1 MDWTDVKV
9 QNLTMAFPLKSR
21 HVGDVANVLSA
32 MYCKLRSLGLPLHR
46 VHTDRAREFTGRQL
60 AQWFRRRDVAHTT
73 SAGDESQGCARVEA
87 EIGYLKSRTRLLLGS
102 AKVDTSLWPLALW
115 HAGEQRFRSQ
125 MALLGIKLPQL
136 VPFGTQAM
144 ARIKRWQHIQEKD
157 KWEHPMQQITVFGPA
172 HSMSP
177 TSHGYYIC
185 CQGRWMRSTV
195 VVRYANPLP
204 EAPPGGAVCGNL
216 DGEPRDEVD
225 PGEHQDPEFP
235 LFDVAENSEGKV
247 SLDLFDVQELPAG
260 SRPLPRRLHGKQTVP
275 GLHAVRPEGEWAWDP
290 LQLQLDG
297 EAHGNRALC
306 DGGAHGN
313 RALCDEGAHGNRA
326 LCDGGAH
333 GNRALCDGGAHGDR
347 ALRDGGAHG
356 DRALQHG
363 GAYGDRDLQD
373 ETTEDWKQIWRSLVT
388 TVEDSFKIAALEL
401 LQLRELRSLE
411 QEERALL
418 DDEIGV
424 QVPGQVRKECEK
436 IEVKLRA
443 LQSVEELQ
451 EPDHATLVTKS
462 ISLEEVRRNINEWKP
477 ALEAEY
483 RSLKDHKAICPI
495 NEEEYQRLRKEREVM
510 ESIPG
515 MLVAT
520 LKPPS
525 RKKARVVACG
535 NHVQSG
541 AERGDLSAGGI
552 DTIAFR
558 SLVSMAT
565 REGFSIGTADVK
577 TAFLQA
583 PRRSTPGR
591 ETIVQP
597 PAILKEAG
605 VLSYGWAERWK
616 VTGALYG
623 LVESPRDWADF
634 RDGKLRQMS
643 WRVHDGGRVQ
653 LRPTAESHLWKLVE
667 LPEREGEKEENIRAY
682 LGVYVD
688 DLVVAAKDDML
699 VNFMEQL
706 KKVFLMS
713 PYEVVTD
720 KLPVTFCGYE
730 ITKKGGGFVLN
741 QAKYT
746 DDLLRRRNV
755 QGYELQPLPKIE
767 EGDDEPE
774 KDIAVIREVQAIVG
788 ELQWLAS
795 RTRPDLAY
803 ATSLV
808 ARMVHRRPCYAL
820 RLCNYILKYLH
831 KVPSL
836 GLHYLP
842 DDDVGTL
849 HVKADTSFGPAH
861 EQFRSVQGVALYHGS
876 HLLLW
881 SSSRQPFVTLSTAEG
896 ELVGYSEAFQCGM
909 SLSELLLLFNYPT
922 KKVLEGDSKAA
933 LCQITSDAGSWRTRH
948 LRLRAWKLREM
959 VMGGDSQWSAKHVP
973 GGELVADGLSK
984 SLQGAAHR
992 KFLGLLGLDD
1002 GQRMVEDEVSGVALQ
1017 KLERMEDREL
1027 LQQQVA
1033 PMLLGA
1039 GLALCAGSRHT
1050 EVGTMLIVCSLVVK
1064 WWEGRKNSQD
1074 SCKSN
1079 KSPKNDPLGNKKE
1092 KMKERDGPCR
1102 NQESDQEPHG
1112 PRRIRRKDQ
1121 DPEGTRRILGDPLN
1135 PEHVFGKCLGVL
1147 PNGIEPK
1154 SSEEGVVRG
1163 VCPGLRAMRIEP
1175 KDGKGSGRKG
1185 AMEHGS
1191 AKARGLAAISTVG
1204 GSGGGVDQ
1212 APNYG
1217 ASAAAATTD
1226 GQEVEGPFPA
1236 GRALFEDST
1245 GLMNQ
1250 GYPGRP
1256 REEQSEKERR
1266 KELMKRMQ
1274 CLEERMDA
1282 LALDNRN
1289 YMASHPM
1296 VTSKETERAASASG
1310 SGIPQVVMAGPPC
1323 ASWTRPATSGA
1334 EGSHGSVWGLEQYQY
1349 CPTGHNRWDLSKLE
1363 VGWVIRIHGRGRK
1376 RRFHP
1381 LHQSLPVEA
1390 KELEGPRITKR
1401 FLRGGKADVCWDE
1414 WTGSNITDDNE
1425 TWSGYTFL
1433 QVKKIEAAEGRGM
1446 ASSTSM
1452 AMSPEGDSDGSFEC
1466 VDE

>member
-1 MDWTDVKV
+1 
-9 QNLTMAFPLKSR
+9 
-21 HVGDVANVLSA
+21 
-32 MYCKLRSLGLPLHR
+32 
-46 VHTDRAREFTGRQL
+46 
-60 AQWFRRRDVAHTT
+60 
-73 SAGDESQGCARVEA
+73 
-87 EIGYLKSRTRLLLGS
+87 
-102 AKVDTSLWPLALW
+102 
-115 HAGEQRFRSQ
+115 
-125 MALLGIKLPQL
+125 
-136 VPFGTQAM
+136 
-144 ARIKRWQHIQEKD
+144 
-157 KWEHPMQQITVFGPA
+157 MQQITVFGPA

-204 EAPPGGAVCGNL
+204 EAPPGGAVCGDL
-216 DGEPRDEVD
+216 AGELVEEREHEDQQEDEL
-225 PGEHQDPEFP
+225 PM
-235 LFDVAENSEGKV
+235 FDVAETSEGKA
-247 SLDLFDVQELPAG
+247 SLDLFDVQEVPAG
-260 SRPLPRRLHGKQTVP
+260 SRPVPRRLHGKQTVP
-275 GLHAVRPEGEWAWDP
+275 GLHAFRPGGEWVWTWDP
-290 LQLQLDG
+290 LQLQSQ
-297 EAHGNRALC
+297 H
-306 DGGAHGN
+306 
-313 RALCDEGAHGNRA
+313 
-326 LCDGGAH
+326 
-333 GNRALCDGGAHGDR
+333 DGGAHGDR
-347 ALRDGGAHG
+347 ALHDGGAHG
-356 DRALQHG
+356 DRALHDG
-363 GAYGDRDLQD
+363 GAHGDRALHDGGAHGDRALHDGGAHGDRALYDGGAHGDRARQD
-373 ETTEDWKQIWRSLVT
+373 EETEDWKKVWRSVVT
-388 TVEDSFKIAALEL
+388 TVEDGFKVAALEL
-401 LQLRELRSLE
+401 LQLKELRCLE

-418 DDEIGV
+418 DGEIGV
-424 QVPGQVRKECEK
+424 HVPGQVRKECER
-436 IEVKLRA
+436 IEMKLRA
-443 LQSVEELQ
+443 LQSVEEELQ
-451 EPDHATLVTKS
+451 EPDQATLVTRS
-462 ISLEEVRRNINEWKP
+462 IPLEEVRRNINEWKP

-483 RSLKDHKAICPI
+483 KSLIDHKAICPI
-495 NEEEYQRLRKEREVM
+495 DEEEYQQLRKQCDVI

-515 MLVAT
+515 MLVST

-565 REGFSIGTADVK
+565 REGFALGTADVK

-583 PRRSTPGR
+583 PRRRTHGR
-591 ETIVQP
+591 ETIVSP
-597 PAILKEAG
+597 PAILREAG

-616 VTGALYG
+616 VTGAMYG

-634 RDGKLRQMS
+634 RDGRLRQMS
-643 WRVHDGGRVQ
+643 WKVPDGGRVQ
-653 LRPTAESHLWKLVE
+653 LLPTAESHLWKLVE
-667 LPEREGEKEENIRAY
+667 LSKHEGEKEENIRAY

-706 KKVFLMS
+706 KKVFVMS

-720 KLPVTFCGYE
+720 KQPVTFCGYE

-820 RLCNYILKYLH
+820 RLCNYVLKYLH

-909 SLSELLLLFNYPT
+909 SLSELLLLFNYKT

-973 GGELVADGLSK
+973 GNELVADGLSK
-984 SLQGAAHR
+984 PLQGAAHR

-1002 GQRMVEDEVSGVALQ
+1002 GQRMVEDEVSRVALQ
-1017 KLERMEDREL
+1017 RLEKIGDREL

-1039 GLALCAGSRHT
+1039 GLALCAGSRHM

-1074 SCKSN
+1074 LCKSN

-1092 KMKERDGPCR
+1092 KMEERDGPRRCKE
-1102 NQESDQEPHG
+1102 NDQELIG
-1112 PRRIRRKDQ
+1112 PCRIRRKDQ
-1121 DPEGTRRILGDPLN
+1121 DPEGTRRISSEPPN
-1135 PEHVFGKCLGVL
+1135 PESVFGKSLGMV
-1147 PNGIEPK
+1147 PSGTEPK
-1154 SSEEGVVRG
+1154 CSEEGVVRG
-1163 VCPGLRAMRIEP
+1163 IAPGLRAMRIEP
-1175 KDGKGSGRKG
+1175 KDGKGSGRKS

-1191 AKARGLAAISTVG
+1191 AKARGLAAINAVGSSAG
-1204 GSGGGVDQ
+1204 GSSAGSSYGVSSAVASTDQ
-1212 APNYG
+1212 Q
-1217 ASAAAATTD
+1217 D
-1226 GQEVEGPFPA
+1226 VESPFPA
-1236 GRALFEDST
+1236 GRALFDDPT
-1245 GLMNQ
+1245 GLVNR
-1250 GYPGRP
+1250 GYPARS
-1256 REEQSEKERR
+1256 REGQNDEEMKKEIAR
-1266 KELMKRMQ
+1266 RMQ
-1274 CLEERMDA
+1274 RLEERMDA
-1282 LALDNRN
+1282 LSLDNQN

-1296 VTSKETERAASASG
+1296 VSSRDEEGVASASG
-1310 SGIPQVVMAGPPC
+1310 RTTTQTVMTGPPC
-1323 ASWTRPATSGA
+1323 TSWTRPTVSGA
-1334 EGSHGSVWGLEQYQY
+1334 ASSHGSTWGLEQYQY
-1349 CPTGHNRWDLSKLE
+1349 CPTGPDRWDLSKFE
-1363 VGWVIRIHGRGRK
+1363 EGWVIRIHSRGRK

-1381 LHQSLPVEA
+1381 LHQSLPIDA
-1390 KELEGPRITKR
+1390 QELEGPRITKR
-1401 FLRGGKADVCWDE
+1401 FIRGGGSDVCWDE
-1414 WTGSNITDDNE
+1414 WTGSNITNDNA

-1433 QVKKIEAAEGRGM
+1433 KVKKIESAEGSAAR
-1446 ASSTSM
+1446 STSM
-1452 AMSPEGDSDGSFEC
+1452 TVNPEEESDGSFEC
-1466 VDE
+1466 VEE